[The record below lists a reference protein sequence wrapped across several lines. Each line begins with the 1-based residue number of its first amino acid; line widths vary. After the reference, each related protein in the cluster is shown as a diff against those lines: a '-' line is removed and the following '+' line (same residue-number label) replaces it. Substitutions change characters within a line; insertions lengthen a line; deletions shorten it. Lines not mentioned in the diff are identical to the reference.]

1 MERLFGTPELV
12 SVELFKVKNTLKHG
26 KSHGKSWNLK
36 SVKEY
41 ELLFIPFVTV
51 DYRPKNE
58 TCKRKSSQCK
68 NHRDEHCYDLVLN
81 YILTRGH
88 KFVNFCMVVF
98 GNSLF
103 HLNNKPEFMNIFK

>member
-1 MERLFGTPELV
+1 MALLFGTPELV

-41 ELLFIPFVTV
+41 ELLFIPFVTA
-51 DYRPKNE
+51 DYKTRRARGKAANVKTTE
-58 TCKRKSSQCK
+58 MSLAMTSSWF
-68 NHRDEHCYDLVLN
+68 NV
-81 YILTRGH
+81 LTRDH
-88 KFVNFCMVVF
+88 KFFNFCMVVF

-103 HLNNKPEFMNIFK
+103 HLNNKPEFTNIFK